1 MMILRPFRPF
11 SSFGQF
17 RDFLPPTCASLSLM
31 LPQLLASG
39 LALALVLADDR
50 GGLQFARYRGS
61 VSATHVASPFVG
73 DCHQM
78 TQILHILSFEQ
89 ESILGDGILQRYMFQ
104 RYMFFLGQSH

>member
-11 SSFGQF
+11 CSFGQF
-17 RDFLPPTCASLSLM
+17 RDFLPPTCASVSLM
-31 LPQLLASG
+31 FPQLLASG
-39 LALALVLADDR
+39 LALALVLAEDR
-50 GGLQFARYRGS
+50 GGLRFARYRGP
-61 VSATHVASPFVG
+61 VSALHVASPFAR

>member
-50 GGLQFARYRGS
+50 GGLRFAF
-61 VSATHVASPFVG
+61 PFVG